1 MKSEYVKSHILN
13 NGECEDDKMNGAKRV
28 YCLYR
33 VSTKGQVD
41 KDDIPMQKTACHEFA
56 ERQRD
61 WVIVKEFYEKGVS
74 GFKVSADDRDAIQ
87 DIKAA
92 AERDE
97 FDILLVFM
105 FDRLG
110 RRQNE
115 TPFVVEWF
123 NQQGIEVWS
132 TQEGQQRFE
141 SEADYLINFMRYWQ
155 ANGESRKTSTRVK
168 TRLSQLTSEGVYTGG
183 PTPYG
188 YKLIPSG
195 NFNKRGKELME
206 IIIDED
212 EAKIVQLIFEK
223 TLKEGIGSH
232 QMASLLNNK
241 NLRTH
246 NGSKFQSNTI
256 NRILKNR
263 MYCGY
268 FISGE
273 TVSPHLPRIQ
283 IVDENMYNQVQRILQ
298 QRSLKYDGRQQIAK
312 TTRGST
318 LLSGNVYCAHCGG
331 KMISTS
337 HVDKHIRKDGSVYE
351 SRRSRY
357 MCCNRVRKGVCH
369 DAQSV
374 YSAERVDK
382 VVESIILEYLS
393 KIKQTPKDI
402 AIEQRYQAELQSLRR
417 KVRELKADNENY
429 KKQLIELSSEIAN
442 ALMGESK
449 FTPDMLSN
457 AIDSTKEKIAENAD
471 LIAQYELQ
479 IGDRQG
485 ALDNLDYYYDTFISW
500 ADEYQSASK
509 EQKKMIACNLI
520 KEVRIGNGYSIDI
533 IFDMNYHQFI
543 QGAQTQ
549 YSVEKLAG

>member
-1 MKSEYVKSHILN
+1 M
-13 NGECEDDKMNGAKRV
+13 KRV

-56 ERQRD
+56 ERQNE
-61 WVIVKEFYEKGVS
+61 WIITKEFFEKGIS
-74 GFKVSADDRDAIQ
+74 GYKVSAEDRDAIQ
-87 DIKAA
+87 DIKTD
-92 AERDE
+92 AEQKK

-168 TRLSQLTSEGVYTGG
+168 TRLSQLTAEGVYTGG
-183 PTPYG
+183 ATPYG
-188 YKLIPSG
+188 YKLVPSG
-195 NFNKRGKELME
+195 NFNKRGKELKDVV
-206 IIIDED
+206 IDED
-212 EAKIVQLIFEK
+212 EAKTVQIIFEK
-223 TLKEGIGSH
+223 TLKEGIGSY
-232 QMASLLNNK
+232 QMAELLNNK
-241 NLRTH
+241 QLRTH

-263 MYCGY
+263 MYCSY

-283 IVDENMYNQVQRILQ
+283 IIDESVFNQVQRILK
-298 QRSLKYDGRQQIAK
+298 QRSTKNDEKQQIAK
-312 TTRGST
+312 TTKGST

-337 HVDKHIRKDGSVYE
+337 HVDKYTRKDGTLYE
-351 SRRSRY
+351 SRHSRY
-357 MCCNRVRKGVCH
+357 MCCNRVRKGTCK

-374 YSAERVDK
+374 YSAEKFDK
-382 VVESIILEYLS
+382 VVESVILEYLS
-393 KIKQTPKDI
+393 RIKQTPKSV
-402 AIEQRYQAELQSLRR
+402 AVERRYQAELQSLRR
-417 KVRELKADNENY
+417 KVKELKSENENL
-429 KKQLIELSSEIAN
+429 KKQLIELSGEIAN

-457 AIDSTKEKIAENAD
+457 AIETTKEKIADNSE
-471 LIAQYELQ
+471 LISKYELK
-479 IGDRQG
+479 IGNQQD
-485 ALDNLDYYYDTFISW
+485 AIDNLDYYYDAFKNW
-500 ADEYQSASK
+500 ADEYQYATK

-520 KEVRIGNGYSIDI
+520 KEVRIGKDYNIDI
-533 IFDMNYHQFI
+533 IFDMNYKQFLVSEHESNKPSELRI
-543 QGAQTQ
+543 A
-549 YSVEKLAG
+549 V

>member
-1 MKSEYVKSHILN
+1 M
-13 NGECEDDKMNGAKRV
+13 KRV

-56 ERQRD
+56 ERQNE
-61 WVIVKEFYEKGVS
+61 WVITKEFFEKGIS
-74 GFKVSADDRDAIQ
+74 GYKISAEDRDAIQ
-87 DIKAA
+87 DIKSA
-92 AERDE
+92 AENKE

-123 NQQGIEVWS
+123 NQQGVEVWS

-141 SEADYLINFMRYWQ
+141 SEADYLINFMRFWQ

-168 TRLSQLTSEGVYTGG
+168 TRLSQLTAEGVYTGG
-183 PTPYG
+183 ATPYG
-188 YKLIPSG
+188 YKLVPSG
-195 NFNKRGKELME
+195 NFNKRGKELKDIVIE
-206 IIIDED
+206 ED

-223 TLKEGIGSH
+223 TLREGIGSY
-232 QMASLLNNK
+232 QMADLLNSK
-241 NLRTH
+241 QLRTH

-283 IVDENMYNQVQRILQ
+283 IIDEHIFNQVQRILK
-298 QRSLKYDGRQQIAK
+298 QRSTKNDEKQQIAK

-337 HVDKHIRKDGSVYE
+337 HVD
-351 SRRSRY
+351 
-357 MCCNRVRKGVCH
+357 
-369 DAQSV
+369 
-374 YSAERVDK
+374 
-382 VVESIILEYLS
+382 
-393 KIKQTPKDI
+393 
-402 AIEQRYQAELQSLRR
+402 
-417 KVRELKADNENY
+417 
-429 KKQLIELSSEIAN
+429 
-442 ALMGESK
+442 
-449 FTPDMLSN
+449 
-457 AIDSTKEKIAENAD
+457 
-471 LIAQYELQ
+471 
-479 IGDRQG
+479 
-485 ALDNLDYYYDTFISW
+485 
-500 ADEYQSASK
+500 
-509 EQKKMIACNLI
+509 
-520 KEVRIGNGYSIDI
+520 
-533 IFDMNYHQFI
+533 
-543 QGAQTQ
+543 
-549 YSVEKLAG
+549 

>member
-1 MKSEYVKSHILN
+1 M
-13 NGECEDDKMNGAKRV
+13 KRV

-56 ERQRD
+56 ERQNE
-61 WVIVKEFYEKGVS
+61 WVITKEFFEKGIS
-74 GFKVSADDRDAIQ
+74 GYKISAEDRDAIQ
-87 DIKAA
+87 DIKSA
-92 AERDE
+92 AENKE

-123 NQQGIEVWS
+123 NQQGVEVWS

-141 SEADYLINFMRYWQ
+141 SEADYLINFMRFWQ

-168 TRLSQLTSEGVYTGG
+168 TRLSQLTAEGVYTGG
-183 PTPYG
+183 ATPYG
-188 YKLIPSG
+188 YKLVPSG
-195 NFNKRGKELME
+195 NFNKRGKELKDIVIE
-206 IIIDED
+206 ED

-223 TLKEGIGSH
+223 TLREGIGSY
-232 QMASLLNNK
+232 QMADLLNSK
-241 NLRTH
+241 QLRTH

-283 IVDENMYNQVQRILQ
+283 IIDEHIFNQVQRILK
-298 QRSLKYDGRQQIAK
+298 QRSTKNDEKQQIAK

-337 HVDKHIRKDGSVYE
+337 HVDKYTRKDGSLYE

-357 MCCNRVRKGVCH
+357 MCCNRVRKKTCYE
-369 DAQSV
+369 AQSV
-374 YSAERVDK
+374 YSAEKVDK
-382 VVESIILEYLS
+382 AVEAIILEYLS
-393 KIKQTPKDI
+393 RIKETPRSI
-402 AIEQRYQAELQSLRR
+402 AVERRYKAEL
-417 KVRELKADNENY
+417 KFLKKKINTLQTENETL
-429 KKQLIELSSEIAN
+429 KKQLMELSGEIAN
-442 ALMGESK
+442 ALMGNSK
-449 FTPDMLSN
+449 FSVDILANTIND
-457 AIDSTKEKIAENAD
+457 TKQKISENTTQIANLESELNNQENAVQN
-471 LIAQYELQ
+471 I
-479 IGDRQG
+479 
-485 ALDNLDYYYDTFISW
+485 NKYYDAFSGW
-500 ADEYQSASK
+500 ADEYQLASLA
-509 EQKKMIACNLI
+509 QKKMIICNLI
-520 KEVRIGNGYSIDI
+520 KEVRIGKDYEIDI
-533 IFDMNYHQFI
+533 VFDMNYEQFL
-543 QGAQTQ
+543 T
-549 YSVEKLAG
+549 VESNIIPINWGLVA

>member
-1 MKSEYVKSHILN
+1 M
-13 NGECEDDKMNGAKRV
+13 KRV

-56 ERQRD
+56 ERQNE
-61 WVIVKEFYEKGVS
+61 WVITKEFFEKGIS
-74 GFKVSADDRDAIQ
+74 GYKISAEDRDAIQ
-87 DIKAA
+87 DIKSA
-92 AERDE
+92 AENKE

-141 SEADYLINFMRYWQ
+141 SEADYLINFMRFWQ

-168 TRLSQLTSEGVYTGG
+168 TRLSQLTAEGVYTGG
-183 PTPYG
+183 ATPYG
-188 YKLIPSG
+188 YKLVPSG
-195 NFNKRGKELME
+195 NFNKRGKELKDIVIE
-206 IIIDED
+206 ED

-223 TLKEGIGSH
+223 TLKEGIGSY
-232 QMASLLNNK
+232 QMADLLNSK
-241 NLRTH
+241 QLRTH

-283 IVDENMYNQVQRILQ
+283 IIDEHIFNQVQRILK
-298 QRSLKYDGRQQIAK
+298 QRSTKNDEKQQIAK

-337 HVDKHIRKDGSVYE
+337 HIDKYVCKDGTIHE
-351 SRRSRY
+351 SRRPRY
-357 MCCNRVRKGVCH
+357 MCCNRVRNKTCH
-369 DAQSV
+369 EAQSV
-374 YSAERVDK
+374 YSAEKVDNA
-382 VVESIILEYLS
+382 VETIVLEYLS
-393 KIKQTPKDI
+393 RIKETPKSI
-402 AIEQRYQAELQSLRR
+402 AIERRYQSELQSLRK
-417 KVRELKADNENY
+417 KVRELKNENDNY
-429 KKQLIELSSEIAN
+429 KKQLIELSGEIAN
-442 ALMGESK
+442 ALMGNSRFSVDILANTINDTKQKISENTTEITKLESELE
-449 FTPDMLSN
+449 DQ
-457 AIDSTKEKIAENAD
+457 ENAVQN
-471 LIAQYELQ
+471 I
-479 IGDRQG
+479 
-485 ALDNLDYYYDTFISW
+485 NKYYDAFSDW
-500 ADEYQSASK
+500 ADEYQLASLA
-509 EQKKMIACNLI
+509 QRKMIVCNLI
-520 KEVRIGNGYSIDI
+520 KEVRIGKDYEIDVV
-533 IFDMNYHQFI
+533 FDINYEQFLVNENENTSPI
-543 QGAQTQ
+543 ELKVA
-549 YSVEKLAG
+549 V

>member
-1 MKSEYVKSHILN
+1 M
-13 NGECEDDKMNGAKRV
+13 KRV

-56 ERQRD
+56 ERQNE
-61 WVIVKEFYEKGVS
+61 WVITKEFFEKGIS
-74 GFKVSADDRDAIQ
+74 GYKISAEDRDAIQ
-87 DIKAA
+87 DIKSA
-92 AERDE
+92 AENKE

-123 NQQGIEVWS
+123 NQQGVEVWS

-141 SEADYLINFMRYWQ
+141 SEADYLINFMRFWQ

-168 TRLSQLTSEGVYTGG
+168 TRLSQLTAEGVYTGG
-183 PTPYG
+183 ATPYG
-188 YKLIPSG
+188 YKLVPSG
-195 NFNKRGKELME
+195 NFNKRGKELKDIVIE
-206 IIIDED
+206 ED

-223 TLKEGIGSH
+223 TLREGIGSY
-232 QMASLLNNK
+232 QMADLLNSK
-241 NLRTH
+241 QLRTH

-283 IVDENMYNQVQRILQ
+283 IIDEHIFNQVQRILK
-298 QRSLKYDGRQQIAK
+298 QRSTKNDEKQQIAK

-337 HVDKHIRKDGSVYE
+337 HVDKYTRKDGSLYE

-357 MCCNRVRKGVCH
+357 MCCNRVRKKTCYE
-369 DAQSV
+369 AQSV
-374 YSAERVDK
+374 YSAEKVDK
-382 VVESIILEYLS
+382 AVEAIILEYLS
-393 KIKQTPKDI
+393 RIKETPRSI
-402 AIEQRYQAELQSLRR
+402 AVERRYKAEL
-417 KVRELKADNENY
+417 KFLKKKINTLQTENETL
-429 KKQLIELSSEIAN
+429 KKQLMELSGEIAN
-442 ALMGESK
+442 ALMGNSK
-449 FTPDMLSN
+449 FSVDILANTIND
-457 AIDSTKEKIAENAD
+457 TKQKISENTTQIANLESELNNQENAVQN
-471 LIAQYELQ
+471 I
-479 IGDRQG
+479 
-485 ALDNLDYYYDTFISW
+485 NKYYDAFSGW
-500 ADEYQSASK
+500 ADEYQLASLA
-509 EQKKMIACNLI
+509 QKKMIICNLI
-520 KEVRIGNGYSIDI
+520 KEVRIGKDYEIDI
-533 IFDMNYHQFI
+533 VFDMNYEQFL
-543 QGAQTQ
+543 T
-549 YSVEKLAG
+549 VESNIIPINWGLAV

>member
-1 MKSEYVKSHILN
+1 M
-13 NGECEDDKMNGAKRV
+13 KRV

-33 VSTKGQVD
+33 VSTKEQVD

-56 ERQRD
+56 ERQNE
-61 WVIVKEFYEKGVS
+61 WVITKEFFEKGIS
-74 GFKVSADDRDAIQ
+74 GYKISAEDRDAIQ
-87 DIKAA
+87 DIKSA
-92 AERDE
+92 AENKE

-123 NQQGIEVWS
+123 NQQGVEVWS

-141 SEADYLINFMRYWQ
+141 SEADYLINFMRFWQ

-168 TRLSQLTSEGVYTGG
+168 TRLSQLTAEGVYTGG
-183 PTPYG
+183 ATPYG
-188 YKLIPSG
+188 YKLVPSG
-195 NFNKRGKELME
+195 NFNKRGKELKDIVIE
-206 IIIDED
+206 ED

-223 TLKEGIGSH
+223 TLKEGIGSY
-232 QMASLLNNK
+232 QMADLLNSK
-241 NLRTH
+241 QLRTH

-283 IVDENMYNQVQRILQ
+283 IIDEHIFNQVQRILK
-298 QRSLKYDGRQQIAK
+298 QRSTKNDEKQQIAK

-337 HVDKHIRKDGSVYE
+337 HVDKYTRKDGSLYE

-357 MCCNRVRKGVCH
+357 MCCNRVRKKTCH
-369 DAQSV
+369 EAQSV
-374 YSAERVDK
+374 YSAEKVDK
-382 VVESIILEYLS
+382 AVESIILEYLS
-393 KIKQTPKDI
+393 RIKETPRSI
-402 AIEQRYQAELQSLRR
+402 AVERRYKAELNYLRKKIR
-417 KVRELKADNENY
+417 TMQEENENL
-429 KKQLIELSSEIAN
+429 KKQLMELSGEIAN
-442 ALMGESK
+442 ALMGNSK
-449 FTPDMLSN
+449 FSVDILANTIND
-457 AIDSTKEKIAENAD
+457 TKLKISENTAE
-471 LIAQYELQ
+471 IAKLESELNNQ
-479 IGDRQG
+479 ESAVQNI
-485 ALDNLDYYYDTFISW
+485 NKYYDAFSGW
-500 ADEYQSASK
+500 ADEYQHASLA
-509 EQKKMIACNLI
+509 QKKMIICNLI
-520 KEVRIGNGYSIDI
+520 KEVHIGKDYEIDI
-533 IFDMNYHQFI
+533 IFDMNYEQFLTKESNI
-543 QGAQTQ
+543 IPINWG
-549 YSVEKLAG
+549 LAV

>member
-1 MKSEYVKSHILN
+1 M
-13 NGECEDDKMNGAKRV
+13 KRV

-56 ERQRD
+56 ERQNE
-61 WVIVKEFYEKGVS
+61 WVITKEFFEKGIS
-74 GFKVSADDRDAIQ
+74 GYKVSAEDRDAIQ
-87 DIKAA
+87 DIKSA
-92 AERDE
+92 AENKE

-141 SEADYLINFMRYWQ
+141 SEADYLINFMRFWQ
-155 ANGESRKTSTRVK
+155 ANDESRKTSTRVK
-168 TRLSQLTSEGVYTGG
+168 TRLSQLTAEGVYTGG
-183 PTPYG
+183 ATPYG
-188 YKLIPSG
+188 YKLVPSG
-195 NFNKRGKELME
+195 NFNKRGKELKE
-206 IIIDED
+206 IVIEED

-223 TLKEGIGSH
+223 TLKEGIGSY
-232 QMASLLNNK
+232 QMADLLNNK
-241 NLRTH
+241 QLRTH

-283 IVDENMYNQVQRILQ
+283 IIDENIFNQVQRILK
-298 QRSLKYDGRQQIAK
+298 QRSTKNDEKQQIAK

-331 KMISTS
+331 KMISAS
-337 HVDKHIRKDGSVYE
+337 HIDKYTRKDGSLYE
-351 SRRSRY
+351 SRRTRY
-357 MCCNRVRKGVCH
+357 MCCNRTRKGNCK

-374 YSAERVDK
+374 YSAEKVDK
-382 VVESIILEYLS
+382 SVEAVVLEYLS
-393 KIKQTPKDI
+393 RIKETPKSI
-402 AIEQRYQAELQSLRR
+402 AVEKRYQAELQSLRK
-417 KVRELKADNENY
+417 KVRELKAENENY
-429 KKQLIELSSEIAN
+429 KKQLVELSSEIAN

-457 AIDSTKEKIAENAD
+457 AIENTKQKITQNAE
-471 LIAQYELQ
+471 LISQYELQ
-479 IGDRQG
+479 IGDQQS
-485 ALDNLDYYYDTFISW
+485 AVDNLDYYYDTFRSW
-500 ADEYQSASK
+500 ADEYQYATR
-509 EQKKMIACNLI
+509 EQKKMIICNLI
-520 KEVRIGNGYSIDI
+520 KEVRIGKGYEIDI
-533 IFDMNYHQFI
+533 VFDMNYKQFLI
-543 QGAQTQ
+543 SEHENTQ
-549 YSVEKLAG
+549 PIELKIAV

>member
-1 MKSEYVKSHILN
+1 
-13 NGECEDDKMNGAKRV
+13 MNRAKKV

-41 KDDIPMQKTACHEFA
+41 KDDIPMQRTACHEFA
-56 ERQRD
+56 DRQGE

-74 GFKVSADDRDAIQ
+74 VFKVSADDRDAIQ

-92 AERDE
+92 AERGE

-141 SEADYLINFMRYWQ
+141 SEADYLINFMRFWQ

-168 TRLSQLTSEGVYTGG
+168 TRLSQLTAEGVYTGG
-183 PTPYG
+183 QTPFG
-188 YKLIPSG
+188 YKLVQSG
-195 NFNKRGKELME
+195 NFNKRGKELKK

-212 EAKIVQLIFEK
+212 EAQIVQLIFEK

-232 QMASLLNNK
+232 QMATLLNNK

-273 TVSPHLPRIQ
+273 TKSPHLPHIQ
-283 IVDENMYNQVQRILQ
+283 IIDENVYNQVQRILQ
-298 QRSLKYDGRQQIAK
+298 QRSLKYDGKQQIAK

-318 LLSGNVYCAHCGG
+318 LLSGNIYCAHCGG

-337 HVDKHIRKDGSVYE
+337 CCEKYTCADGTIRE
-351 SRRSRY
+351 SRRTRY
-357 MCCNRVRKGVCH
+357 MCCNRVRKGNCH

-374 YSAERVDK
+374 YSAERIDK
-382 VVESIILEYLS
+382 VVESVILEYLS
-393 KIKQTPKDI
+393 RIKQTPKDI
-402 AIEQRYQAELQSLRR
+402 AIEKRYQAELQGLRR
-417 KVRELKADNENY
+417 MSRELKADNEKY
-429 KKQLIELSSEIAN
+429 KKQLMELSGEIAN

-457 AIDSTKEKIAENAD
+457 AIESTKEKIATNTE

-479 IGDRQG
+479 IGDQQS
-485 ALDNLDYYYDTFISW
+485 AVDNLDYYYETFRSW
-500 ADEYQSASK
+500 ADEYQNASK

-520 KEVRIGNGYSIDI
+520 KEVRIGKDYNIDI
-533 IFDMNYHQFI
+533 VLDMNYNQFLE
-543 QGAQTQ
+543 GSTFT
-549 YSVEKLAG
+549 ECMKRLAG